1 MEENKPFPEVN
12 PVFKSFLQIITLI
25 GLYMVF
31 AIIAVTVASQITRL
45 ITGVNI
51 QLDIEQLDYSNLN
64 SHAIFGYKLF
74 QLIASIGTFIVT
86 ALVFA
91 KFFAREKL
99 EHFFGFS
106 GVFPSP
112 KILGLTFIIALSA
125 IPLLSYIV
133 YLNKQIP
140 LPDDIAKMATQ
151 LQTSNDAFY
160 KVMLQTPSIGVLFFN
175 LLVVAL
181 VPAIGEELL
190 FRGAFMQL
198 FYRFF
203 KDKIHA
209 AIIIVAVLFS
219 AMHLQYY
226 SFLGIILMGIVFGYL
241 YYWSGNIMVSIWA
254 HFINNGT
261 IVLFAYLTEHNPD
274 LEFMTYDYE
283 FSPLVSLISGAV
295 MVGAIYLFY
304 KTTRQYHAIEE
315 IDTSTEED

>member
-1 MEENKPFPEVN
+1 MEENKPLPEVS

-25 GLYMVF
+25 GLYLIF
-31 AIIAVTVASQITRL
+31 AVLSITIARQITSL
-45 ITGVNI
+45 LTGVEI
-51 QLDIEQLDYSNLN
+51 QLDLEQLDFTALDSEGV
-64 SHAIFGYKLF
+64 FGYKLF

-99 EHFFGFS
+99 DHYFGFR
-106 GVFPSP
+106 GLLPSP
-112 KILGLTFIIALSA
+112 KILGLTLIIALSA
-125 IPLLSYIV
+125 IPVLSYIV

-140 LPDDIAKMATQ
+140 LPADIAKIAND

-160 KVMLQTPSIGVLFFN
+160 NVMLQAPTIGVLLFN
-175 LLVVAL
+175 ILLVAI

-203 KDKIHA
+203 KERIHA
-209 AIIIVAVLFS
+209 SILIVAVLFS

-226 SFLGIILMGIVFGYL
+226 SFLGIILMGVVFGYL

-261 IVLFAYLTEHNPD
+261 VVLFSYLTANNPD
-274 LEFMTYDYE
+274 LEFMNYDYE
-283 FSPLVSLISGAV
+283 FSPVASIISGV
-295 MVGAIYLFY
+295 IMIGAIYLFY
-304 KTTRQYHAIEE
+304 KTTRQDHATEE
-315 IDTSTEED
+315 IATTTEED